1 MALAKVAFIQKCLAR
16 IGDVT
21 SLDPASLDDI
31 DRQDIFI
38 LNLQRAIQACLD
50 LVSHVVASE
59 SLGLPET
66 MRYNFTLLEKGGII
80 DRETASN
87 MERMTGFRNIAIH
100 GYRATDLGIFKSILS
115 KDLKDP
121 ESFYSAVLRHLGF
134 E

>member
-1 MALAKVAFIQKCLAR
+1 M
-16 IGDVT
+16 T